1 MNNIDTFNSLEKF
14 LARKQEIMDLEK
26 RMHFSYDL
34 EATLTDE
41 ERLADQ
47 ILAKLKKEHF
57 KNDNFNI
64 VLHDYFENFVSESC
78 CLLCVG
84 YPA

>member
-1 MNNIDTFNSLEKF
+1 MKSLDKF
-14 LARKQEIMDLEK
+14 LARKQELIEIEK
-26 RMHFSYDL
+26 KMHFSFDL

-47 ILAKLKKEHF
+47 ILAKLKKEKF

-64 VLHDYFENFVSESC
+64 VIHDYFENFVSENC
-78 CLLCVG
+78 CLFRIG